1 MSLRHPFAGHGNLSI
16 PGMFTR
22 AKVEIA
28 APSDRDA
35 YGRKVVNCLRGGAVY
50 LDEYA
55 DPDGR
60 FHVAYVGLAGDFEGA
75 LKLAAVEAEER
86 GVSVDHILFSTG
98 KAA

>member
-16 PGMFTR
+16 PGLFAR
-22 AKVEIA
+22 AKVEIV

-35 YGRKVVNCLRGGAVY
+35 YGRKVVNCLRGGPVY

-55 DPDGR
+55 DRDGR
-60 FHVAYVGLAGDFEGA
+60 FHIAYVGLADDFEGA
-75 LKLAAVEAEER
+75 LTLAATEAEER
-86 GVSVDHILFSTG
+86 GVSTDHILFSIG